1 MLPEDK
7 LFAKPSSMTTIPA
20 VLLMAKAPSTHAKT
34 RLNPALSP
42 AQRAV
47 LVEAMLQ
54 DTFLLVA
61 QAAQAAQQA
70 IQRVA
75 QQAIQR
81 VAQQAI
87 QRVAQVGPALRLVV
101 AAAPSP
107 AHPDFQRLHA
117 WWTQEGISAADVSPS
132 ALTLSFCAQG
142 EGSLGDRL
150 VYALESVE
158 RAPMT
163 PVLILG
169 SDSPSLPP
177 SLLLLALEHLKQVDV
192 VLAPSLD
199 GGYVLLGLKQVERA
213 AFEHIPWSTPEVLEQ
228 TVRQLRAAGRTV
240 ALLPLWY
247 DVDEPEDLVRL
258 HRQLRTLHLL
268 GETSR
273 APHTLHVL
281 NTVL

>member
-70 IQRVA
+70 IQRGA
-75 QQAIQR
+75 QA
-81 VAQQAI
+81 AL
-87 QRVAQVGPALRLVV
+87 VAQVGPALRLVV

-177 SLLLLALEHLKQVDV
+177 SLLLLALERLQQVDV